1 MKVGDLIRF
10 RGSRWVGYMVAKM
23 YRPASGKHKG
33 APRVNALNTFTGETM
48 VAIRPTALEVIS
60 ESR

>member
-1 MKVGDLIRF
+1 MKVGDLVKF

-33 APRVNALNTFTGETM
+33 APRVNVLNTFTGETT
-48 VAIRPTALEVIS
+48 AEIRPSALEVVA
-60 ESR
+60 

>member
-1 MKVGDLIRF
+1 
-10 RGSRWVGYMVAKM
+10 MVAKM

-48 VAIRPTALEVIS
+48 IEIRPSALEVIS

>member
-1 MKVGDLIRF
+1 MQVGDLVRF
-10 RGSRWVGYMVAKM
+10 RGSRWTGYMVAKM

-33 APRVNALNTFTGETM
+33 APRVNVLNTFTGETM
-48 VAIRPTALEVIS
+48 VEIRPNALEVIS